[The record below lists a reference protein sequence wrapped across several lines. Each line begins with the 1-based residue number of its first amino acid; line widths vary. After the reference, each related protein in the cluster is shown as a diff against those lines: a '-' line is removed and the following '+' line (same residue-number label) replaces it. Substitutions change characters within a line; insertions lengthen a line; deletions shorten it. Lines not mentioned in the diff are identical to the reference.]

1 MSDPIGLMGGDDPKY
16 RKFLYGHEKASP
28 EGAGGGGA
36 PSGTPGPPAARP
48 FRGFDVERA
57 TYERLKP
64 ELLTRAEGRFVVVVG
79 EEWAGPVE
87 TADDAESM
95 GYARFGIGPL
105 YIKRVTAEEPV
116 DEISRDI
123 MHEQSNS

>member
-1 MSDPIGLMGGDDPKY
+1 MSEPIGLTGGNDPGY
-16 RKFLYGHEKASP
+16 RKFLCGRENASP
-28 EGAGGGGA
+28 EGGGGARA
-36 PSGTPGPPAARP
+36 PSGTPVPPAARP
-48 FRGFDVERA
+48 FQGFDVERA

-87 TADDAESM
+87 TADDAEAM

-123 MHEQSNS
+123 TA

>member
-1 MSDPIGLMGGDDPKY
+1 MSDPIGLMGGDDPRY
-16 RKFLYGHEKASP
+16 RQFLHGREKASP
-28 EGAGGGGA
+28 EGAGGAGA
-36 PSGTPGPPAARP
+36 ASGPPGPSVTRP

-64 ELLTRAEGRFVVVVG
+64 DLLTLAEGQFVVMVG

-87 TADDAESM
+87 TADDAEAM

-105 YIKRVTAEEPV
+105 YVKRVTAEEPV

-123 MHEQSNS
+123 IG